1 MKLKKEVIIN
11 MMYTRKKFRFDKAEG
26 EVWFNGAVFEID
38 DHTKKVN
45 GIERLYFSAAQ
56 LAEKNRIEAKK

>member
-1 MKLKKEVIIN
+1 MN

-38 DHTKKVN
+38 EGTKLVKN
-45 GIERLYFSAAQ
+45 IERLYFSATQ
-56 LAEKNRIEAKK
+56 LAENK